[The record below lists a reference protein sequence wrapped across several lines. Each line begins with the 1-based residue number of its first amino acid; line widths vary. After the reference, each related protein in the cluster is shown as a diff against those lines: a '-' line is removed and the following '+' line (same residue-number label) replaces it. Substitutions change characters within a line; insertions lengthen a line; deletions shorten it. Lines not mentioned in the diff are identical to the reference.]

1 MSNTEFLVK
10 QHIGSPACS
19 YIRVRNE
26 YYTPEHQLS
35 DTASQPLVNNA
46 DEAHYCTPS
55 RTRCY
60 TAAHTRSRSHT
71 LYDTLA
77 DSCETRTLRLSDTQ
91 SKERPNSVSEPS

>member
-26 YYTPEHQLS
+26 YYTPEHQES

-46 DEAHYCTPS
+46 DEAHYYTPS
-55 RTRCY
+55 RTQCC
-60 TAAHTRSRSHT
+60 TAAHTRSRFHT
-71 LYDTLA
+71 QYGILA
-77 DSCETRTLRLSDTQ
+77 DSCATRTLRLSDKQ
-91 SKERPNSVSEPS
+91 SKRQPNLDSG